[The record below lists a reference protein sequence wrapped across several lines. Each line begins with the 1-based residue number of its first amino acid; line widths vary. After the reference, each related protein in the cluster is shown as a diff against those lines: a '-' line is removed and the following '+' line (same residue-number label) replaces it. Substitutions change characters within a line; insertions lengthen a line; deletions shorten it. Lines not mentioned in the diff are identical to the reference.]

1 MAAVTHSLT
10 APFLVSS
17 TDTSL
22 RVRPSSILTR
32 FHLPF
37 PDASEGTVQTL
48 PLKQLVLDGP

>member
-32 FHLPF
+32 FRLPF